1 MRCILAIATIALRG
15 AVRSRI
21 MVMLLLLLLLAIVG
35 LPLTIRGDGTLPG
48 DMRILLNY
56 TLSFARVILSI
67 ATVWAGCAA
76 LSQEVDE
83 KQIQLMVTKPVHPW
97 KIWLGKWLGIA
108 GLNLVLVIFSGTV
121 VYGMVRWNTRDA
133 VLSESEREQLR
144 REILVGRV
152 ALRPLDPEG
161 LPQEIAAVIEDLRQA
176 GQYPEGVSRSE
187 LERAARTMLLYRMQ
201 SIAPGAVMRWTMV
214 SPGLPPGHPVTLDF
228 LAASSQIGSGAVR
241 GRWRTLDGEGRLL
254 AEQEVTFMP
263 DARQQVAL
271 PAAAVPP
278 QGPFTLEYV
287 NLERDITL
295 IFAPDDS
302 VELLGYAGS
311 FEDSLFKTLMII
323 FAHLCFLAA
332 VGVSMGALFS
342 FPVAAFTSVFVALLS
357 FMDRYIGG
365 MAQETVYF
373 STAEGMDHSGVLLQ
387 ALNQLVGAVF
397 RVMNLLVQP
406 LQGPNPLELLA
417 SGRYV
422 SWTFTGSVLLF
433 RILVY
438 GGILAVIG
446 AGLLRRR
453 ELALPSR

>member
-21 MVMLLLLLLLAIVG
+21 MVMLLALLLLAIVG
-35 LPLTIRGDGTLPG
+35 LPLTIRGDGTLTG

-83 KQIQLMVTKPVHPW
+83 KQIQLIVTKPVHPW

-108 GLNLVLVIFSGTV
+108 GLNLVLVLFSGTV

-144 REILVGRV
+144 REILVGRI

-161 LPQEIAAVIEDLRQA
+161 LQREIDAAIEELRES
-176 GQYPEGVSRSE
+176 GQYPEGVSLRE
-187 LERAARTMLLYRMQ
+187 LELAARSMLLYRMQ
-201 SIAPGAVMRWTMV
+201 SIPPGAVMRWALV
-214 SPGLPPGHPVTLDF
+214 SPGLPPGHPVTLDY
-228 LAASSQIGSGAVR
+228 LAASSQLGSGTVR

-254 AEQEVTFMP
+254 AEQEVSFVP

-271 PAAAVPP
+271 PATALPP
-278 QGPFTLEYV
+278 EGPFTLEYL

-311 FEDSLFKTLMII
+311 FEGSLARTLMIV

-342 FPVAAFTSVFVALLS
+342 FPVAAFTAVFVTLLS

-365 MAQETVYF
+365 MAEETVYF
-373 STAEGMDHSGVLLQ
+373 TTAEGMDQSGFLLQ
-387 ALNQLVGAVF
+387 AVNQFVGVVF
-397 RVMNLLVQP
+397 RLMNLLVQP

-422 SWTFTGSVLLF
+422 SWAFTGSLLLY
-433 RILVY
+433 RVLVY